1 MSLRELR
8 GFRERD
14 GVSGR
19 AWSALLLAC
28 CVFALGLC
36 AVSALAPHRVWGGCA
51 AAGYAL
57 AACCAGAGR
66 GRWAVRCAV
75 GGALVVPGVYLLV
88 RGAGQSEVFVLERA
102 AHHLVHAG
110 TPYESAPEGVTEYTP
125 YLPGAALLGLPSL
138 VLPGPLGDARVWCAV
153 VFLGCLGA
161 ARPPEG
167 ARGYGRGL
175 ALLCAAP
182 PFALPCVVSGV
193 DLPVAGVCVL
203 GLALAGRGRAGRAGV
218 VLGLGC
224 AVKWTVCP
232 ALAVAAA
239 LLVGRARTRRARPRT
254 AAPALAALA
263 LGACVALAVL
273 VLPWVLVS
281 PGVLVEQ
288 VFAFPSGHGRL
299 ATPAASPLPGQLLAG
314 LGPAGWWCALVALL
328 LAACG
333 VGWWLVRR
341 PPRTAGAA
349 AVRLAVGLS
358 AAFACAPASRFGYFV
373 VPFALSCW
381 APLVSGRPTQ
391 SGTVRDGTDVSR
403 GGRDLAGPTGH
414 RTGTATP

>member
-1 MSLRELR
+1 MWCA
-8 GFRERD
+8 
-14 GVSGR
+14 V
-19 AWSALLLAC
+19 LLGC
-28 CVFALGLC
+28 CVFALGLR
-36 AVSALAPHRVWGGCA
+36 AVSTLPPHRVWGGCA

-57 AACCAGAGR
+57 AAWCAGR
-66 GRWAVRCAV
+66 GRWRWAVRCAV

-102 AHHLVHAG
+102 AHHLVHWG
-110 TPYESAPEGVTEYTP
+110 TPYESAPDSVRGYTP

-153 VFLGCLGA
+153 VFLGCLWA
-161 ARPPEG
+161 ARPHGG
-167 ARGYGRGL
+167 AWGYGRGL
-175 ALLCAAP
+175 AVLCAAP
-182 PFALPCVVSGV
+182 PFALACVVSGV

-203 GLALAGRGRAGRAGV
+203 GLALAGRERPVPAGV

-232 ALAVAAA
+232 ALVVAAA
-239 LLVGRARTRRARPRT
+239 LLVGRARPRT
-254 AAPALAALA
+254 PALAALA
-263 LGACVALAVL
+263 LGTSLPLVLL
-273 VLPWVLVS
+273 VLPWALAS

-299 ATPAASPLPGQLLAG
+299 ATPAASPLPGQFLAG
-314 LGPAGWWCALVALL
+314 LGAGGWWGAPAVLL
-328 LAACG
+328 LAAGG

-341 PPRTAGAA
+341 PPRTAGEA

-358 AAFACAPASRFGYFV
+358 AAFAFAPASRFGYFV
-373 VPFALSCW
+373 VPFVLSAWALIVTGS
-381 APLVSGRPTQ
+381 AAQ
-391 SGTVRDGTDVSR
+391 SGIGRDGTDVSP
-403 GGRDLAGPTGH
+403 GGEGLAGPTGH